1 MNQIQIPAGY
11 KDLIQE
17 EAMKKKELENRF
29 TKIFT
34 SCGYNPIFTPA
45 LEYAKTYNRAFSSF
59 EEGQMYKFMDEKGNI
74 LGLRMDMTVPI
85 ARVAASKFKESE
97 RPLRFAYCSNVY
109 KMRAPFAGKR
119 CEVSDCGIELMGA
132 GMQSH
137 LEVLCIAFECMQAL
151 QTDTYTIEIGSS
163 AFYQRAAQAAGLSDE
178 EAGDLA
184 LLIDNKSMVDLKAF
198 LSDLDL
204 EEDAAL
210 FFEKLPFLAGD
221 AKVLDEALGYCFD
234 EELKEIIYELKE
246 LYEKLSAMGYK
257 EYVSFDL
264 GKVPHLDY
272 YTGIIFEGFV
282 GGVGSSILSGG
293 RYDRLLEKFGA
304 PMDACGFSI
313 KLDALLDVVSFA
325 KTTPRIR
332 LYYPA
337 YKMVEAL
344 QKAKELR
351 QQAIVEL
358 IEYDEDVLKEELV

>member
-1 MNQIQIPAGY
+1 MNQIRIPAGY

-17 EAMKKKELENRF
+17 EAMKKKELEERF

-34 SCGYNPIFTPA
+34 SYGYTPIFTPA
-45 LEYAKTYNRAFSSF
+45 LEYAKTYNLAFSTF
-59 EEGQMYKFMDEKGNI
+59 EEGQMYKFIDEKGDI

-85 ARVAASKFKESE
+85 ARVAASKFKESD

-109 KMRAPFAGKR
+109 KVRAPFAGKR

-137 LEVLCIAFECMQAL
+137 LEVLCAAFECMQAL
-151 QTDTYTIEIGSS
+151 QTDTYTLEIGSS
-163 AFYQRAAQAAGLSDE
+163 AFYQRAAQAAGLSNE
-178 EAGDLA
+178 EASQLA

-198 LSDLDL
+198 LSDLSL
-204 EEDAAL
+204 EEKAAL
-210 FFEKLPFLAGD
+210 FFEKLPFLAGN
-221 AKVLDEALGYCFD
+221 ASVLDEALSYCFD
-234 EELKEIIYELKE
+234 DELNQIIYELKE
-246 LYEKLSAMGYK
+246 LYEKLCALGYK
-257 EYVSFDL
+257 EHVGFDL

-293 RYDRLLEKFGA
+293 RYDRLLEKFGT

-313 KLDALLDVVSFA
+313 KLDALLDVVSLT
-325 KTTPRIR
+325 KSKPRIR

-337 YKMVEAL
+337 YRIVEAL

-351 QQAIVEL
+351 KEAIVEL
-358 IEYDEDVLKEELV
+358 IEYDQDALKEELV